1 GQLHGPGALF
11 AGIDFEEAGAVKTAR
26 QTIGD
31 APNGELLVAGAHKGL
46 PHPLPAVVVI
56 DSVDIII
63 SCDEIAL
70 EDGFAGARGQ
80 IPPTLRSPAVGVLVA
95 DRDAHAAC
103 GIVAEAE
110 IGGRRLDPS
119 EQHEYSQSQCEK
131 PARACASERPPQT
144 SLINPIPHVRFRFRS
159 FFYSRSATMARKSVT
174 FV

>member
-1 GQLHGPGALF
+1 MWAGTPAGGRHRASGWDCCGRRERIAGRQRPLRRLLARFGQLHGPSALF
-11 AGIDFEEAGAVKTAR
+11 AGIDLEEAGAVKTAR

-31 APNGELLVAGAHKGL
+31 AANGELLVAGAHEGL

-56 DSVDIII
+56 DSVNIII

-80 IPPTLRSPAVGVLVA
+80 IPPALRGPAVGVLVT
-95 DRDAHAAC
+95 DRDADAAS

-119 EQHEYSQSQCEK
+119 EQHEYPK
-131 PARACASERPPQT
+131 TNALIPLVPA
-144 SLINPIPHVRFRFRS
+144 
-159 FFYSRSATMARKSVT
+159 
-174 FV
+174 